1 MRSHLV
7 MMGGVFRKDSS
18 KVLRVKR
25 DQMISALAPDRPDLI
40 LASTPSNV
48 VSYYNNYDV
57 NDNIFGSGD
66 FVAFLWFL

>member
-25 DQMISALAPDRPDLI
+25 DQMISALAPDRPGLI

-48 VSYYNNYDV
+48 VSYYNN
-57 NDNIFGSGD
+57 
-66 FVAFLWFL
+66 